1 MLQETVKWRAC
12 LDIWRHFAV
21 SLTFADANLPCTC
34 VLGQIYSTNL
44 NNPKDKVYSTKESS
58 SKEDDSYLGYSSVS
72 GDFTGDGISG
82 VAVGMP
88 RGGGLL
94 GKVLVFSWNL
104 TNQVNITGEQIGAYF
119 GYSLCSVDVDGDKLE
134 DLIVGAP
141 MYTEPNN
148 EGKFETGRVYIVYQS
163 KFVR

>member
-1 MLQETVKWRAC
+1 M
-12 LDIWRHFAV
+12 
-21 SLTFADANLPCTC
+21 TFADANLPCTC